1 MQSVH
6 RRSWLRHGTPAGAAL
21 AAVLLA
27 SIAACSSSS
36 STGSSGGSTSSGG
49 ADGKSFYS
57 GKTITWDVPDPPGT
71 GFYTT
76 ATILGPALGKYLNAT
91 VNIVSIP
98 AGGTIAGQDQAAAA
112 PADGM
117 TIGVINASTDVANAA
132 TKQPDVN
139 FDVAK
144 EALIAGLPINPEV
157 FVVQPSSPYK
167 TWQDVVS
174 AGGLKSV
181 AVTGSNEV
189 LEKGVYTGY
198 GVNAALVSG
207 YEAPPDEVAGFLR
220 GDAQLGAN
228 SVPTFASAISAGK
241 ARAVMVTGPV
251 LAGMS
256 GYAQLKSVPTLDQLA
271 QSDPPKT
278 AAQQKAIKAME
289 ALFGQTAVNQVYFFP
304 TGTPAGLV
312 STMSAA
318 FKAVTAEPSVK
329 AAFIKENLTPGYLSQ
344 SQVTAAVASDLAEE
358 PAIAAAAGNYQG

>member
-6 RRSWLRHGTPAGAAL
+6 RHVWRRRSTPAGAAL

-27 SIAACSSSS
+27 GIAACSSSG
-36 STGSSGGSTSSGG
+36 GSAGGSTSSS
-49 ADGKSFYS
+49 ASYSKSYYS

-76 ATILGPALGKYLNAT
+76 ATILAPALGKYLGAT

-98 AGGTIAGQDQAAAA
+98 AGGTIAGQDQAASA

-117 TIGVINASTDVANAA
+117 TIGVINASTDVANEA

-139 FDVAK
+139 FDISKVQ
-144 EALIAGLPINPEV
+144 LISGLPINPEV
-157 FVVQPSSPYK
+157 FVVAPSSPYK
-167 TWQDVVS
+167 TWQDLVTAS
-174 AGGLKSV
+174 GLKSV

-198 GVNAALVSG
+198 GVKASLVSG

-228 SVPTFASAISAGK
+228 STTTFASAISAGK
-241 ARAVMVTGPV
+241 ARPLMVTGPV

-256 GYAQLKSVPTLDQLA
+256 GYSQLKSVPTLAQIA
-271 QSDPPKT
+271 QSDPPTT
-278 AAQQKAIKAME
+278 AAGLKDIDAME

-304 TGTPAGLV
+304 AGTPAGLTTV
-312 STMSAA
+312 MAAA
-318 FKAVTAEPSVK
+318 FKAITAEPSVK
-329 AAFIKENLTPGYLSQ
+329 AAFIKQNLTPGYLSQ
-344 SQVTAAVASDLAEE
+344 AQATAAVKSDLAQE